1 MPQRSSCHKARVSAL
16 FRRVL
21 GREALDRL
29 ASSNGFVQRKR
40 LVTGSSV
47 VWALLLTLGAYSMEY
62 ISDVLR
68 TLNAQEGWALRYK
81 PFWNR
86 LAAPSFPKL
95 MRTLFRQLCSDLAV
109 QVLEGEVGN
118 VAHQFSH
125 IFIDDG
131 SSFAIARGLRE
142 VFPGRF
148 TTKTPA
154 AVELHAHMDLL
165 SGNVRSVAL
174 APDTEGERQF
184 VPAPSSLPKGSL
196 SLRDRGYIDVGY
208 FAELNAHGA
217 YLICRSPCGINPT
230 IVKVLSGLPR
240 RVAKRLEGKRLK
252 EVRMPAPSRD
262 IDLRVAFDRK
272 GKTVQLRLIIPHR
285 APLRAKRS
293 KQQRLP
299 YKKDTRKA
307 RKSSRQTTWYLTNVK
322 RSVSAAA
329 VSSLYRLRWQIELV
343 FKDWK
348 SDANLHALQS
358 QDRHIVEGFI
368 WASLCASFLKR
379 SLAHWT
385 QRLCRRPISTRLA
398 SMAGPQILALCIE
411 WLVSGLARARL
422 ERLLA
427 FISANAIP
435 THPERRARAPAAKI
449 GLVSTLRPLRLNSF
463 SLTAQESRRLQTL
476 AE

>member
-1 MPQRSSCHKARVSAL
+1 
-16 FRRVL
+16 
-21 GREALDRL
+21 
-29 ASSNGFVQRKR
+29 
-40 LVTGSSV
+40 
-47 VWALLLTLGAYSMEY
+47 MEY

-86 LAAPSFPKL
+86 LADQSFPKL

-109 QVLEGEVGN
+109 QVLEGEIDN

-131 SSFAIARGLRE
+131 SSFAIARGLQH

-165 SGNVRSVAL
+165 SGNVLSVAL
-174 APDTEGERQF
+174 APDTETERKF
-184 VPAPSSLPKGSL
+184 LPAATSLPKGSL

-208 FAELNAHGA
+208 FAELSAHGA
-217 YLICRSPCGINPT
+217 YLICRSPCSINPT

-240 RVAKRLEGKRLK
+240 RVAKRFEGKSLKQVRL
-252 EVRMPAPSRD
+252 SSHSQ
-262 IDLRVAFDRK
+262 DLDLLVAFERK
-272 GKTVQLRLIIPHR
+272 RKTVQLRLIIPQVVPKR
-285 APLRAKRS
+285 ALRS
-293 KQQRLP
+293 KQKRVP
-299 YKKDTRKA
+299 FKKKMRNA
-307 RKSSRQTTWYLTNVK
+307 RKSSRQTTWFLTNVK
-322 RSVSAAA
+322 PSISVSAVAA
-329 VSSLYRLRWQIELV
+329 LYRLRWQVELL

-348 SDANLHALQS
+348 SNASLHALQS

-368 WASLCASFLKR
+368 WASLCAAFVKR

-427 FISANAIP
+427 FICANAIP

-449 GLVSTLRPLRLNSF
+449 GLVPALRPLRLNSF

-476 AE
+476 AA